1 MPRRLASALALAI
14 LPVGASAA
22 DAPPGASSC
31 SGCHAPAASGA
42 VIVPPI
48 NGRPAAETARLMRE
62 FKSGARPATVM
73 GRIAKGFDDAE
84 IDAIARWLA
93 AQGRQ
98 QGQQQGK

>member
-1 MPRRLASALALAI
+1 VLRRLASALAALAM
-14 LPVGASAA
+14 LPVAASAA

-31 SGCHAPAASGA
+31 SGCHAPASSG
-42 VIVPPI
+42 VIIVPPI
-48 NGRPAAETARLMRE
+48 SGRPAAETASLMRE

-84 IDAIARWLA
+84 IDAIAQWLGA
-93 AQGRQ
+93 

>member
-1 MPRRLASALALAI
+1 VLRRLASALAFSM
-14 LPVGASAA
+14 LPVAASAA

-31 SGCHAPAASGA
+31 SGCHSPAASAGA
-42 VIVPPI
+42 TVPPI
-48 NGRPAAETARLMRE
+48 SGRPAAETARLMRE

-84 IDAIARWLA
+84 IDAIAQWLGA
-93 AQGRQ
+93 

>member
-1 MPRRLASALALAI
+1 VLRRLASALAFAM
-14 LPVGASAA
+14 LPVAASAA

-42 VIVPPI
+42 VVVPPI
-48 NGRPAAETARLMRE
+48 NGRPAAETASLMRE

-84 IDAIARWLA
+84 IDAIAQWLG
-93 AQGRQ
+93 AQG
-98 QGQQQGK
+98 K

>member
-14 LPVGASAA
+14 LPAAAFAA

-42 VIVPPI
+42 VIVPPLG
-48 NGRPAAETARLMRE
+48 GRPAAETASLMRE
-62 FKSGARPATVM
+62 FKSGARPSTVM

-84 IDAIARWLA
+84 IDAIAQWLGA
-93 AQGRQ
+93 